1 MSRVEL
7 NGVIERINKLEK
19 DSKDVAPM
27 FAMIDRIGVLVND
40 YAKLFSTKP
49 SVADL
54 LIGEKAYDVA
64 KAYID
69 FLKQKELENLKQ
81 KNEVKQ
87 LVVKQTRKKAANRQE
102 QGKAKNASSKITA
115 SGPASSDKSTSG
127 EGA

>member
-19 DSKDVAPM
+19 DSKDVEPL
-27 FAMIDRIGVLVND
+27 FAMIDRIGVLIND
-40 YAKLFSTKP
+40 YGKAFGAKP

-81 KNEVKQ
+81 KNEIEQ
-87 LVVKQTRKKAANRQE
+87 LVKQTRKKVANRQE

-115 SGPASSDKSTSG
+115 SGPASSESTSG
-127 EGA
+127 EGV